1 MLHLPKPSKF
11 QMLLVRACKSTY
23 PEKRLNSL
31 FNRFYQ
37 IKYMTTADKILIL
50 SNVINDYKLCSIK
63 EMLDMSYKSHHSPWE
78 GYSFDDMMYSELI
91 NVIRLSHVNRF
102 LGTITLPKSYNS
114 FKYDGK
120 AFDKMNDFFNKR
132 PSIKRDLNSESA
144 YIAGYYNI

>member
-1 MLHLPKPSKF
+1 M
-11 QMLLVRACKSTY
+11 
-23 PEKRLNSL
+23 
-31 FNRFYQ
+31 
-37 IKYMTTADKILIL
+37 I
-50 SNVINDYKLCSIK
+50 
-63 EMLDMSYKSHHSPWE
+63 
-78 GYSFDDMMYSELI
+78 YSELI

-102 LGTITLPKSYNS
+102 LGTIIFPKSYNS